1 MQRMKNYFFL
11 FLYYMILKKLPSKS
25 FTKIGVNTRFFIIKR
40 IFEKCGEN
48 VNIAK
53 NVYFGRGS
61 NITIGSNSGIGENS
75 YLITMDK
82 ITIGDNV
89 MIGPELMILT
99 GNHGYDDK
107 NKLLFE
113 QKIITKPVS
122 IGNDVWLGAR
132 VTILPGV
139 TIGNRVI
146 VAAGSVVVKDIPSN
160 CIVGGNPAKFIK
172 KLD

>member
-1 MQRMKNYFFL
+1 MKKIKHYFLL
-11 FLYYMILKKLPSKS
+11 FLYYAIFKKLPSKS
-25 FTKIGVNTRFFIIKR
+25 FTKMGVYIRFFIVKR
-40 IFEKCGEN
+40 IFRKCGEN

-53 NVYFGRGS
+53 NVYFGKGS
-61 NITIGSNSGIGENS
+61 NITIGNNSGIGENS

-107 NKLLFE
+107 NRLLLE

-139 TIGNRVI
+139 RIGNRVI

-172 KLD
+172 ELE

>member
-1 MQRMKNYFFL
+1 MKQIKNYFFL
-11 FLYYMILKKLPSKS
+11 FLYYAILKNLPSQS
-25 FTKIGVNTRFFIIKR
+25 ITKIGVIARFFIVKQ
-40 IFEKCGEN
+40 IFTKCGKN

-53 NVYFGRGS
+53 NVYFGKGK
-61 NITIGSNSGIGENS
+61 NISIGNNSGIGENS
-75 YLITMDK
+75 YLVTMDR
-82 ITIGDNV
+82 ISIGNNV

-107 NKLLFE
+107 NKLLYQ

-139 TIGNRVI
+139 NIGNRVI

-172 KLD
+172 ELE

>member
-1 MQRMKNYFFL
+1 MKKIKDYFLL
-11 FLYYMILKKLPSKS
+11 FLYYSIFKKLPSQS
-25 FTKIGVNTRFFIIKR
+25 FTKIGVNARFFIVKR
-40 IFEKCGEN
+40 IFEKCGNN

-53 NVYFGRGS
+53 NVYFGKGL
-61 NITIGSNSGIGENS
+61 NISIGNNSGIGENS
-75 YLITMDK
+75 YLVTMDK

-107 NKLLFE
+107 NKPLYE

-139 TIGNRVI
+139 SIGDRVI
-146 VAAGSVVVKDIPSN
+146 VAAGSVVVKDIPPN

-172 KLD
+172 ELE